1 MNLNFVKLPMTA
13 CLFRLLIACALLML
27 SACTVGPDYVL
38 PSTAIPESYK
48 ELKDWKQAQPQDDVL
63 PDHWWEIFH
72 DAKLSELESQVN
84 KANQS
89 IIQAEAQ
96 YKQAQTMVQGAAA
109 AYFPTAQASATMNR
123 FRAASGQNVAVNGVK
138 YLFGTVVSAAWAPD
152 LWGSVRRQVE
162 SSEDSAQASAAN
174 LQALRLNSQAA
185 LAQSYFQL
193 RALDAQIKLMNDTL
207 SAYDKSLLITKNRY
221 IAGVAA
227 KSDLVSAET
236 QLESTR
242 AQMINLG
249 IVRAQLEH
257 AIAVLIG
264 KAPAE
269 LSIEV
274 VPFDVAI
281 PSIPASLPSQLLER
295 RPDVAAAE
303 RAAAAANAQIGVAK
317 AAYFPNLNL
326 AVSNGQQANILSNLM
341 TTGARYWALGPAALA
356 IPLFDGGARSA
367 QLQQAIDVYDASVAG
382 YRQAVLVSF
391 QQVEDNLAALRIL
404 EEEVASQN
412 KAVASAHKAL
422 ELTTN
427 QYQAGT
433 VSYLNVIVNQTTAL
447 SNDITAVNLQS
458 QRLVAAVQLAKALG
472 GGWNNKALPT
482 RDQAGGEVKWS
493 QFLPVPIVDKE

>member
-1 MNLNFVKLPMTA
+1 MNLNFVKHPMA
-13 CLFRLLIACALLML
+13 LFLIRLLITSFFLLL
-27 SACTVGPDYVL
+27 AACTVGPNYVL
-38 PSTAIPESYK
+38 PTTSIPDTFK
-48 ELKDWKQAQPQDDVL
+48 EVKGWKQAQPQDEAL

-72 DAKLSELESQVN
+72 DAKLSALEVQVN

-109 AYFPTAQASATMNR
+109 AYFPTAQASATVNR
-123 FRAASGQNVAVNGVK
+123 FRAASGQSKAVPGVN
-138 YLFGTVVSAAWAPD
+138 YIFGAVISAAWAPD
-152 LWGSVRRQVE
+152 LWGGVRRQVE
-162 SSEDSAQASAAN
+162 SSEDSAQGSAAT
-174 LQALRLNSQAA
+174 LQALRLSSQAS

-193 RALDAQIKLMNDTL
+193 RALDAQIKLMSNTIA
-207 SAYDKSLLITKNRY
+207 AYDKSLLITKNRY

-227 KSDLVSAET
+227 KSDVVLAET

-242 AQMINLG
+242 AQMINLR
-249 IVRAQLEH
+249 VLRAQLEH

-269 LSIEV
+269 LTIEIAA
-274 VPFDVAI
+274 FDTTI
-281 PSIPASLPSQLLER
+281 PVIPISLPSELLER

-303 RAAAAANAQIGVAK
+303 RTAAAANAQIGVAK

-326 AVSNGQQANILSNLM
+326 AVSNGQQTNILSNLM
-341 TTGARYWALGPAALA
+341 NTGARYWALGPAALA

-404 EEEVASQN
+404 EEEVQVQN
-412 KAVASAHKAL
+412 KAVASAHKAV

-458 QRLVAAVQLAKALG
+458 QRLAAAVLLAKALG
-472 GGWNNKALPT
+472 GGWNSKALPT

-493 QFLPVPIVDKE
+493 QFLPVPIVD